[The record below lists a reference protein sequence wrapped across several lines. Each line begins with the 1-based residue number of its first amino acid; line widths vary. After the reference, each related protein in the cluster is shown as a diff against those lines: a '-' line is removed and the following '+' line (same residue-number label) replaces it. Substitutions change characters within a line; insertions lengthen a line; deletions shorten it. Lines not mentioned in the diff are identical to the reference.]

1 MEEEITPQEG
11 SPYRYEYVWG
21 IRGQDDL
28 ICREKYDSQSNLLE
42 RLYSLSDANGNV
54 VGLIPEAENYL
65 NRLIT
70 YDPYGTPTD
79 ESDFRQLFGGYYYD
93 SDTGLYLV
101 RNRVYHPKLGRW
113 LTKDPLGMV
122 DGPNLY
128 EYCAGDPVNLI
139 DPSGEAIPLILYVG
153 AFAIAAA
160 HGWSQTIL
168 ATNGEAS
175 LGEQALGTGL
185 GALGGFNPF
194 GAYGS
199 ALGSIGGYYGGEA
212 TGAWD
217 PNQGYQWGGLAGLF
231 VGDIGGILRR
241 GAVAGIPQ
249 AARQFGWRTV
259 LSKRAR
265 NVAPELLSLGGG
277 IAGATIGSQLTDD
290 PLLGANLGMMAGGAP
305 GGLWRLG
312 RTIRTARLANFRVNS
327 TRFYSVLS
335 DKAAARLA
343 AGGEPWPTGMN
354 RANLGEGLYVW
365 GRKSDAV
372 GYFTKRSLK
381 GDFDPSYGTAIRS
394 FRISNSRL
402 RSFSRIDLR
411 QVSGEAFDQFTDTY
425 TAYADDM
432 IPHGFDYVIYPRAL
446 GTEHFFDKR
455 VYRWFRMRT

>member
-1 MEEEITPQEG
+1 MYGSVSNEG
-11 SPYRYEYVWG
+11 
-21 IRGQDDL
+21 
-28 ICREKYDSQSNLLE
+28 
-42 RLYSLSDANGNV
+42 
-54 VGLIPEAENYL
+54 
-65 NRLIT
+65 
-70 YDPYGTPTD
+70 
-79 ESDFRQLFGGYYYD
+79 DFRQLFGGYYYD

-305 GGLWRLG
+305 GGIWRLG

-343 AGGEPWPTGMN
+343 AGGEPWPALSESG
-354 RANLGEGLYVW
+354 ANLGEGIYLWARRCVALRYLA
-365 GRKSDAV
+365 RKESR
-372 GYFTKRSLK
+372 F
-381 GDFDPSYGTAIRS
+381 DFDPSRGTAIRS
-394 FRISNSRL
+394 FRIRNSRL
-402 RSFSRIDLR
+402 QSFSRLDLR
-411 QVSGEAFDQFTDTY
+411 AVDETTFQRFIDTH
-425 TAYADDM
+425 TAYVENFV
-432 IPHGFDYVIYPRAL
+432 PHGMEYIIYPRGI
-446 GTEHFFDKR
+446 GTEHFFDKS
-455 VYRWFRMRT
+455 VFQWFTMRM